1 MIPDIPLKRRVYASA
16 PNNIEVITCMRITG
30 ASFEPINIV
39 KGDRNYLIDIDGQ
52 PVLFEQGQITYEK
65 PENTAG
71 AVQSMTF
78 GFAGVSR
85 QALKYAVESIENK
98 TPVFVELFEF
108 AVIDGESTPVLL
120 YRSRAIQ
127 VVSGRIN
134 SSTASFQAMT
144 QDLLNRR
151 YPRQRYTPQNAP
163 GIKYIS

>member
-16 PNNIEVITCMRITG
+16 PTNIIVVTAMRITG
-30 ASFEPINIV
+30 EAFDEINIV
-39 KGDRNYLIDIDGQ
+39 QYYQDLLLDVDGQ

-65 PENTAG
+65 PENASG
-71 AVQSMTF
+71 AVQSMKF

-85 QALKYAVESIENK
+85 QALKYAIKSIELK
-98 TPVFVELFEF
+98 KPVYVELLEY
-108 AVIDGESTPVLL
+108 ALPDGESPVLL
-120 YRSRAIQ
+120 YSSRKIE
-127 VVSGRIN
+127 VVAGRIT
-134 SSTASFQAMT
+134 STTAEFQAMT